1 MSLPVCTTISGID
14 SMKVLQ
20 QNLKIARA
28 FSPMTDNERTTYER
42 TVAHDAMDGRYEL
55 YKTTA
60 EHDGE
65 EGREQHGFPS
75 QEEMGG

>member
-1 MSLPVCTTISGID
+1 MSDTE
-14 SMKVLQ
+14 
-20 QNLKIARA
+20 RA
-28 FSPMTDNERTTYER
+28 TYER

-65 EGREQHGFPS
+65 VGRQQHRFPS
-75 QEEMGG
+75 QEELGG

>member
-1 MSLPVCTTISGID
+1 VSGID

-28 FSPMTDNERTTYER
+28 FSPMSDKERETYER
-42 TVAHDAMDGRYEL
+42 TVQRDALDGRYEL

-60 EHDGE
+60 EHDGAV
-65 EGREQHGFPS
+65 GRTQHGFPS
-75 QEEMGG
+75 QEELAR